1 MRARASRGRA
11 LVRGTLCG
19 LGLLLASCDARDAA
33 APAAPGDSATSVSA
47 PQVVT
52 QAGAPHADA
61 GAAWRA
67 DCPPMVEHA
76 PLGLDAARDAHR
88 RAERRHEL
96 RLREAA
102 APGSFLRAMHA
113 ALDPQRLAH
122 GELCLADVA
131 DLGELVFEHEYGFA
145 DGLGAGSAAKDGR
158 GPFRRVHE
166 GLFGGPETI
175 SCPSCHWVGGPNG
188 AGAETDN
195 AFLQGDGERPASG
208 DARNPPAL
216 VAPGV
221 VQALAAEMTRD
232 LQRQRDALVRGG
244 GEGSAG
250 QDGLDPGRAREVRL
264 ASKGVDFGVL
274 RVAADGTLDVSG
286 LRGIDADL
294 VVKPFGWKG
303 TLATIAAFS
312 SEALQVHTGVQSAE
326 LIAHGAP
333 ELLRAGGADT
343 GAGTDAADPD
353 GDGVRGEVGRGP
365 FAAMIA
371 HLALLELPVV
381 APLVQDRALPPAA
394 PALLA
399 PTTTSFAHDFQRG
412 REQFHALGCA
422 GCHVPMLVLDSPVLE
437 LDGLPPID
445 LSRSMRAPRLAY
457 DAQAGGYPVWLFS
470 DLKRHDMG
478 GENAARHDQNG
489 VASRT
494 YLTPR
499 LWGVADSAPWLHD
512 GRAPSFDYAIAGHG
526 GEGAAS
532 RAAYAALSHE
542 DQGAL
547 RVYLMS
553 LRRSPRVV
561 VP

>member
-1 MRARASRGRA
+1 MRARSSCARA
-11 LVRGTLCG
+11 LVRGILCG
-19 LGLLLASCDARDAA
+19 LGLALASCEARDDAPPAAQAPASPASADAR
-33 APAAPGDSATSVSA
+33 
-47 PQVVT
+47 
-52 QAGAPHADA
+52 
-61 GAAWRA
+61 GAAWRG
-67 DCPPMVEHA
+67 DCPPVVEPA

-88 RAERRHEL
+88 RAARRHEL

-250 QDGLDPGRAREVRL
+250 QDGTDPGRAREVRL

-274 RVAADGTLDVSG
+274 RVAADGTIDASG
-286 LRGIDADL
+286 LRGVDADL

-312 SEALQVHTGVQSAE
+312 SEALQVHTGVQSEE

-333 ELLRAGGADT
+333 GLLRAG

-489 VASRT
+489 VTSRT

-499 LWGVADSAPWLHD
+499 LWGVADSAPYLHD

-542 DQGAL
+542 DKGAL